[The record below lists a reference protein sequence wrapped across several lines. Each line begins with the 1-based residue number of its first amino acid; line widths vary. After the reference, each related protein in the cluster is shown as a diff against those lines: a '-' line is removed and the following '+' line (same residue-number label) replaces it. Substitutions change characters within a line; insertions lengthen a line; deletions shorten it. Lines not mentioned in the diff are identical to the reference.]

1 MSGPYQRGP
10 NTHAM
15 EAPSNVTDW
24 TTIRTVRDVPNDE
37 GTTMVSVE
45 EWWEIPTFVADAARA
60 AAPPVERVKRGA
72 LAECEC
78 VPGHYCDCRDLR
90 QLLTDVL
97 MGGEYGRMEAEGLAA
112 DALGL
117 VWNETEDRYVRP

>member
-1 MSGPYQRGP
+1 MSGPEDRWEF
-10 NTHAM
+10 M
-15 EAPSNVTDW
+15 S
-24 TTIRTVRDVPNDE
+24 DVDRARE
-37 GTTMVSVE
+37 LRKS
-45 EWWEIPTFVADAARA
+45 RA
-60 AAPPVERVKRGA
+60 AAPSMERVKRGA

-97 MGGEYGRMEAEGLAA
+97 MGAEYGRMKAEGLAA